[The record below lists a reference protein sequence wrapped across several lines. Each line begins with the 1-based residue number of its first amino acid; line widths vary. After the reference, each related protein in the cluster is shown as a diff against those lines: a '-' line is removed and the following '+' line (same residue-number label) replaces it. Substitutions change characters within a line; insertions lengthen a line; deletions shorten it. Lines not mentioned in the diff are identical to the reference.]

1 METPKT
7 DHIVKA
13 AKELG
18 ESFMDT
24 ASLLSG
30 MNGALNEV
38 NQLYDHGYGG
48 TGNSMISL
56 GIALVMFPEPTM
68 VSDVIGGGIIA
79 TGLLYNKMVPPPIY
93 IDNIFVTI
101 QEQIKT
107 IHSTGENLSQ
117 NFSPTVDFSSLRF
130 EL

>member
-7 DHIVKA
+7 DHIIKA

-18 ESFMDT
+18 GSYLET
-24 ASLLSG
+24 ANLVSG

-48 TGNSMISL
+48 AGNSMISF
-56 GIALVMFPEPTM
+56 GIALVVFPEPFM
-68 VSDVIGGGIIA
+68 VSDVIGSGIIA
-79 TGLLYNKMVPPPIY
+79 AGLLYNHMVPPPLY
-93 IDNIFVTI
+93 IDDVFEAI
-101 QEQIKT
+101 QEQVKA
-107 IHSTGENLSQ
+107 IHSTGGNLTQ
-117 NFSPTVDFSSLRF
+117 NYSAPIDFSSMHF